1 MSTRIARR
9 HGRSRAGGTRLGCLL
24 TMAVVGA
31 LIYYGTS
38 IGQMYMR
45 FYRFE
50 DAFKQEVKFAGH
62 HTDTEIKDHLRSL
75 ADTLELP
82 ADAHV
87 VFVKRKPDHILLWN
101 EYYYHVELPFYSRDF
116 YFNPHAEG
124 DL

>member
-1 MSTRIARR
+1 MSTRIAVERDR
-9 HGRSRAGGTRLGCLL
+9 HTAGGVRLGCLL

-31 LIYYGTS
+31 LVYYGTS

-45 FYRFE
+45 SYRFE

-62 HTDTEIKDHLRSL
+62 HTDTEIKDHLRAL

-82 ADAHV
+82 QDAHAI
-87 VFVKRKPDHILLWN
+87 FVKRKADHILLWN
-101 EYYYHVELPFYSRDF
+101 EYYYHVELPFYTRDF